1 MSTFIGI
8 HLKFRRVHEHLK
20 HPLWLCNWNLHY
32 NVEYNTST
40 IEKSLVTNNL
50 YSSQA
55 HMKAGENRT
64 LVVFYLRCIVAVYQY
79 FCIVDILQAS
89 WIVVVALGII
99 MDTTIIT
106 FWGKHWNTVCIF
118 RVLVWSSCCAEI
130 QHILYNSCGKYS
142 CCNILLNNGS
152 WDETISK
159 FLLAQ
164 HARKSVNFPTLV
176 TPQSFTHLW
185 QPGK

>member
-1 MSTFIGI
+1 MLMSTFIGI

-20 HPLWLCNWNLHY
+20 HPLWLRNWNLHY

-130 QHILYNSCGKYS
+130 
-142 CCNILLNNGS
+142 
-152 WDETISK
+152 
-159 FLLAQ
+159 
-164 HARKSVNFPTLV
+164 
-176 TPQSFTHLW
+176 
-185 QPGK
+185 